1 MDDQTI
7 EWLLGGDVAI
17 QYQTRRDLLD
27 EKQPNLQ
34 KRIESEGWGE
44 RFLALRNKDGH
55 WGRGFYVPKWT
66 SSHYTLLDL
75 KHLNIAPDQEQ
86 IRETI
91 QKIIRERK
99 SADGGINPS
108 DRIVVS
114 DICING
120 MLLTYACYF
129 GMPQEDLE
137 SVIDYLIQ
145 NQMGDGGFNCLSNR
159 TGAVHS
165 SLHSTISVLE
175 GMREYKKNGYTYR
188 LAELEGISEQSIE
201 FILQHRLYK
210 SDKTGEVI
218 DRRMLLLSFP
228 SRWYY
233 DILRALDYFQS
244 AGVKY
249 DPRMEDALDI
259 LRSKRRRDGT
269 WPVQNRHPGESHF
282 EMEKTGG
289 PSRWNTLRALRVFRH
304 FGLK

>member
-249 DPRMEDALDI
+249 DPRMEDGLDI

>member
-201 FILQHRLYK
+201 FILQHRLFK

-249 DPRMEDALDI
+249 DPRMEDGLDI

-304 FGLK
+304 FGFK